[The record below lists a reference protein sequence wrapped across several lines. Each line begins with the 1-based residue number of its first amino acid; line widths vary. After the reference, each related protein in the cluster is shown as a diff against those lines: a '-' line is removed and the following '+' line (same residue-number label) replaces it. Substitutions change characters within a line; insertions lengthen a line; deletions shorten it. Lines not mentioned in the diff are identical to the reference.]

1 MAGYSWVKPWSVG
14 GRETRQPRIQCWIIL
29 TLFALCDLC
38 YLSRSVKNVCDAWF
52 FTINSDNVMKTRN
65 VEVNRNNNCFPW
77 NFFLEQYYDK
87 GFPFLPSQKWKL
99 LVFFRSRSPKKHNAW
114 KFTSAPHKTW
124 LTSWSHPKPQ
134 EWWRPLSDFLAHEV
148 VIILMI
154 PA

>member
-1 MAGYSWVKPWSVG
+1 MSLKIVVRFLQNSVLNNPYSLCAVWFVLFIAKCEKCLWCVIRHDQFRQRNENTQCGGKP
-14 GRETRQPRIQCWIIL
+14 QQQ
-29 TLFALCDLC
+29 LF
-38 YLSRSVKNVCDAWF
+38 F
-52 FTINSDNVMKTRN
+52 M
-65 VEVNRNNNCFPW
+65 

-134 EWWRPLSDFLAHEV
+134 EWWRPLSDILAHEV